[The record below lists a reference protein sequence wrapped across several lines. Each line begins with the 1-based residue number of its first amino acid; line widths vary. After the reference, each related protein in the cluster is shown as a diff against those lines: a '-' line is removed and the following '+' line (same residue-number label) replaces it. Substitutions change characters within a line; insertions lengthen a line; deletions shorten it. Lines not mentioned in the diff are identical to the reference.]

1 MSFKKRLSKLK
12 FAKKTTKTSKTT
24 EKNEKKVRKFKI
36 VKKPTSM
43 TKRIYL
49 IFSIIVVL
57 FSIIIL
63 RLAQMQILNKSF
75 YDEKLNSSTT
85 YTVTTSNPRGEIYD
99 AAGNLLVSNT
109 VKQVVAFTRSNTITA
124 EEMKELAAKLS
135 TLVTLTET
143 DVTTRQKKDYY
154 LADSD
159 TYAAVVKSLPDDE
172 KYDSYGNNLTESE
185 IYANAI
191 NAVTDDE
198 INYSEDEL
206 KLVYIFSQMNAAST
220 FSTVNLTTG
229 DLTEEQIAYITANQS
244 KLSGI
249 SIATDWDRET
259 PTSSLAS
266 IIGTVSSKDSGLP
279 AEEAD
284 DYLAKGYSLNDR
296 VGTSYLEKEYE
307 EYLQG
312 THTVREITTDKNGNV
327 VSDEVTSEGKAGQNL
342 KLTVNSDFQAGVESI
357 LNQYYSADIADGYAT
372 YSEGAYAVAL
382 NPQTGAILAM
392 AGLSHE
398 TGSST
403 TTLDALGTIND
414 IFVPGSVVKAATL
427 TAGWESGAIS
437 GNQVIADQ
445 FINIA
450 GSSAITS
457 WFTGSGSTNITAV
470 QALEYSSNTYMVQ
483 VALKMMGQEY
493 YSGMSLATT
502 GMKEAME
509 ELRAAYAEYGMGTS
523 TGIDLPENT
532 TGYISDDYS
541 AGNVLTEAFGQYDSY
556 TPMQLAQ
563 YAATVANGGKRIAPH
578 LVDSIYDNDG
588 TDGIGTLAKTI
599 ETNVLN
605 EINISDDDMDLLQ
618 QGFYQVVN
626 SSSGYATGTY
636 MKSSTVTIAGK
647 TGTAETYA
655 VDANGN
661 AVTTVNLSVL
671 AYDYSTSDD
680 SNIAVA
686 VIIPHLTSSDN
697 HTNQYIARDI
707 INLYMSTYV
716 NQ

>member
-12 FAKKTTKTSKTT
+12 FAKKTT
-24 EKNEKKVRKFKI
+24 EKKVRKFKI
-36 VKKPTSM
+36 DKKPTSM

-49 IFSIIVVL
+49 IFSVIVVL

-63 RLAQMQILNKSF
+63 RLAQMQILNRSF

-135 TLVTLTET
+135 TLVTFTET
-143 DVTTRQKKDYY
+143 NVTTRQKKDYY

-266 IIGTVSSKDSGLP
+266 IIGTVSSKHSGLP

-427 TAGWESGAIS
+427 TAGWESDAIS

-445 FINIA
+445 SINIA

-588 TDGIGTLAKTI
+588 TAGIGTLGKTI

-605 EINISDDDMDLLQ
+605 QINISDDDMDLLQ

-626 SSSGYATGTY
+626 SSSAYATGTY

-680 SNIAVA
+680 SHIAVA

>member
-12 FAKKTTKTSKTT
+12 FAKKTT
-24 EKNEKKVRKFKI
+24 EKKVRKFKI
-36 VKKPTSM
+36 DKKPTSM

-49 IFSIIVVL
+49 IFSVIVVL

-135 TLVTLTET
+135 TLVTFTET
-143 DVTTRQKKDYY
+143 NVTTRQKKDYY

-266 IIGTVSSKDSGLP
+266 IIGTVSSKHSGLP

-312 THTVREITTDKNGNV
+312 THTVRDITTDKNGNV

-403 TTLDALGTIND
+403 TTLDALGTINN

-427 TAGWESGAIS
+427 TAGWESDAIS

-445 FINIA
+445 SINIA

-588 TDGIGTLAKTI
+588 TDGIGTLGKTI

-605 EINISDDDMDLLQ
+605 QINISDDDMDLLQ

-626 SSSGYATGTY
+626 SSSAYATGTY

-680 SNIAVA
+680 SHIAVA
-686 VIIPHLTSSDN
+686 VIVPHLTSSDN

>member
-1 MSFKKRLSKLK
+1 
-12 FAKKTTKTSKTT
+12 
-24 EKNEKKVRKFKI
+24 
-36 VKKPTSM
+36 
-43 TKRIYL
+43 
-49 IFSIIVVL
+49 
-57 FSIIIL
+57 
-63 RLAQMQILNKSF
+63 MQILNKSF

-135 TLVTLTET
+135 TLVTFTET
-143 DVTTRQKKDYY
+143 NVTTRQKKDYY

-266 IIGTVSSKDSGLP
+266 IIGTVSSKHSGLP

-427 TAGWESGAIS
+427 TAGWESDAIS

-445 FINIA
+445 SINIA

-588 TDGIGTLAKTI
+588 TAGIGTLGKTI

-605 EINISDDDMDLLQ
+605 QINISDDDMDLLQ

-626 SSSGYATGTY
+626 SSSAYATGTY

-680 SNIAVA
+680 SHIAVA

>member
-12 FAKKTTKTSKTT
+12 FAKKTT
-24 EKNEKKVRKFKI
+24 EKKVRKFKI
-36 VKKPTSM
+36 DKKPTSM

-49 IFSIIVVL
+49 IFSVIVVL

-135 TLVTLTET
+135 TLVTFTET
-143 DVTTRQKKDYY
+143 NVTTRQKKDYY

-266 IIGTVSSKDSGLP
+266 IIGTVSSKHSGLP

-427 TAGWESGAIS
+427 TAGWESDAIS

-445 FINIA
+445 SINIA

-556 TPMQLAQ
+556 TSMQLAQ

-588 TDGIGTLAKTI
+588 TDGIGTLGKTI

-605 EINISDDDMDLLQ
+605 QINISDDDMDLLQ

-626 SSSGYATGTY
+626 SSSAYATGTY

-680 SNIAVA
+680 SHIAVA
-686 VIIPHLTSSDN
+686 VIVPHLTSSDN

>member
-12 FAKKTTKTSKTT
+12 FAKKTT
-24 EKNEKKVRKFKI
+24 EKKVRKFKI
-36 VKKPTSM
+36 DKKPTSM

-49 IFSIIVVL
+49 IFSVIVVL

-135 TLVTLTET
+135 TLVTFTET
-143 DVTTRQKKDYY
+143 NVTTRQKKDYY

-266 IIGTVSSKDSGLP
+266 IIGTVSSKHSGLP

-392 AGLSHE
+392 ASLSHE

-427 TAGWESGAIS
+427 TAGWESDVIS

-445 FINIA
+445 SINIA

-588 TDGIGTLAKTI
+588 TDGIGTLGKTI

-605 EINISDDDMDLLQ
+605 QINISDDDMDLLQ

-626 SSSGYATGTY
+626 SSSAYATGTY

-680 SNIAVA
+680 SHIAVA
-686 VIIPHLTSSDN
+686 VIVPHLTSSDN

>member
-12 FAKKTTKTSKTT
+12 FAKKTT
-24 EKNEKKVRKFKI
+24 EKKVRKFKI
-36 VKKPTSM
+36 DKKPTSM

-49 IFSIIVVL
+49 IFSVIVVL

-109 VKQVVAFTRSNTITA
+109 VKQVVAFTCSNTITA

-135 TLVTLTET
+135 TLVTFTET
-143 DVTTRQKKDYY
+143 NVTTRQKKDYY

-206 KLVYIFSQMNAAST
+206 KLVYIFSQMNATST

-266 IIGTVSSKDSGLP
+266 IIGTVSSKHSGLP

-403 TTLDALGTIND
+403 TTLDVLGTIND

-427 TAGWESGAIS
+427 TAGWESDAIS

-445 FINIA
+445 SINIA

-588 TDGIGTLAKTI
+588 TDGIGTLGKTI

-605 EINISDDDMDLLQ
+605 QINISDDDMDLLQ

-626 SSSGYATGTY
+626 SSSAYATGTY

-680 SNIAVA
+680 SHIAVA
-686 VIIPHLTSSDN
+686 VIVPHLTSSDN

>member
-12 FAKKTTKTSKTT
+12 FAKKTT
-24 EKNEKKVRKFKI
+24 EKKVRKFKI
-36 VKKPTSM
+36 DKKPTSM

-49 IFSIIVVL
+49 IFSVIVVL

-135 TLVTLTET
+135 TLVTFTET
-143 DVTTRQKKDYY
+143 NVTTRQKKDYY

-159 TYAAVVKSLPDDE
+159 TYAAVVKSLPDE

-266 IIGTVSSKDSGLP
+266 IIGTVSSKHSGLP

-427 TAGWESGAIS
+427 TAGWESDVIS

-445 FINIA
+445 SINIA

-588 TDGIGTLAKTI
+588 TDGIGTLGKTI

-605 EINISDDDMDLLQ
+605 QINISDDDMDLLQ

-626 SSSGYATGTY
+626 SSSAYATGTY

-680 SNIAVA
+680 SHIAVA
-686 VIIPHLTSSDN
+686 VIVPHLTSSDN

>member
-1 MSFKKRLSKLK
+1 MSVKKRLSKIK
-12 FAKKTTKTSKTT
+12 IAKKTTS
-24 EKNEKKVRKFKI
+24 I
-36 VKKPTSM
+36 

-49 IFSIIVVL
+49 IFAVIVVL

-75 YDEKLNSSTT
+75 YDDKLNSSTT
-85 YTVTTSNPRGEIYD
+85 YKVTSSSPRGQIFD
-99 AAGNLLVSNT
+99 AAGNLLVSNN

-124 EEMKELAAKLS
+124 EEMKNLAKTLS
-135 TLVTLTET
+135 TLVDFTET
-143 DVTTRQKKDYY
+143 NVTTRQKKDYY

-159 TYAAVVKSLPDDE
+159 TYAKVVKSLPNNQ
-172 KYDSYGNNLTESE
+172 KYDNYGNNLTESKV
-185 IYANAI
+185 YANAVK
-191 NAVTDDE
+191 AVTDDE

-229 DLTEEQIAYITANQS
+229 DLTDDQIAYITANRS

-249 SIATDWDRET
+249 SIATDWDRQ
-259 PTSSLAS
+259 TSTGSLS
-266 IIGTVSSKDSGLP
+266 TLIGTVSSKQSGLP
-279 AEEAD
+279 AEEAEE
-284 DYLAKGYSLNDR
+284 YLAKGYSMNDR
-296 VGTSYLEKEYE
+296 VGTSYLEKAYE
-307 EYLQG
+307 DDLQG

-327 VSDEVTSEGKAGQNL
+327 VSDDVIREGKSGKNL
-342 KLTVNSDFQAGVESI
+342 KLTVNSDFQLGVENI
-357 LNQYYSADIADGYAT
+357 LNQYYGASIAAGFAT

-382 NPQTGAILAM
+382 NPKTGAILAM

-414 IFVPGSVVKAATL
+414 LFVPGSVVKAATISS
-427 TAGWESGAIS
+427 GWENNAIS

-445 FINIA
+445 SINLA
-450 GSSAITS
+450 GSPAIKS
-457 WFTGSGSTNITAV
+457 WFTGSGATNITAV

-493 YSGMSLATT
+493 YSGMALATT
-502 GMKEAME
+502 GTKKAME
-509 ELRAAYAEYGMGTS
+509 ELRATYAEYGLGTS
-523 TGIDLPENT
+523 TGMDLPETT
-532 TGYISDDYS
+532 TGYLSEDYS
-541 AGNVLTEAFGQYDSY
+541 PFNVLTEAFGQYDSY

-563 YAATVANGGKRIAPH
+563 YAATVANGGNRVAPH
-578 LVDSIYDNDG
+578 IVDSIYDNDG
-588 TDGIGTLAKTI
+588 TTGLGTLSKTI

-605 EINISDDDMDLLQ
+605 KVNISSSDMALLQ

-626 SSSGYATGTY
+626 STSGYATGTH
-636 MKSSTVTIAGK
+636 MRGNVTIAGK

-655 VDANGN
+655 IDANGN

-671 AYDYSTSDD
+671 AYDYSKNDD
-680 SNIAVA
+680 SKIAVA
-686 VIIPHLTSSDN
+686 VIIPHLTSDDN
-697 HTNQYIARDI
+697 HPNQLIARDI
-707 INLYMSTYV
+707 INLYMSTYA
-716 NQ
+716 NK

>member
-12 FAKKTTKTSKTT
+12 FAKKTT
-24 EKNEKKVRKFKI
+24 EKKVRKFKI
-36 VKKPTSM
+36 DKKPTSM

-49 IFSIIVVL
+49 IFSVIVVL

-135 TLVTLTET
+135 TLVTFTET
-143 DVTTRQKKDYY
+143 NVTTRQKKDYY

-191 NAVTDDE
+191 NTVTDDE

-266 IIGTVSSKDSGLP
+266 IIGTVSSKHSGLP

-427 TAGWESGAIS
+427 TAGWESDAIS

-445 FINIA
+445 SINIA

-588 TDGIGTLAKTI
+588 TDGIGTLGKTI

-605 EINISDDDMDLLQ
+605 QINISDDDMDLLQ

-626 SSSGYATGTY
+626 SSSAYATGTY

-680 SNIAVA
+680 SHIAVA
-686 VIIPHLTSSDN
+686 VIVPHLTSSDN

>member
-12 FAKKTTKTSKTT
+12 FAKKTT
-24 EKNEKKVRKFKI
+24 EKKVRKFKI
-36 VKKPTSM
+36 DKKPTSM

-49 IFSIIVVL
+49 IFSVIVVL

-135 TLVTLTET
+135 TLVTFTET
-143 DVTTRQKKDYY
+143 NVTTRQKKDYY

-229 DLTEEQIAYITANQS
+229 DLTEEQIANITANQS

-266 IIGTVSSKDSGLP
+266 IIGTVSSKHSGLP

-427 TAGWESGAIS
+427 TAGWESDAIS

-445 FINIA
+445 SINIA

-588 TDGIGTLAKTI
+588 TDGIGTLGKTI

-605 EINISDDDMDLLQ
+605 QINISDDDMDLLQ

-626 SSSGYATGTY
+626 SSSAYATGTY

-680 SNIAVA
+680 SHIAVA
-686 VIIPHLTSSDN
+686 VIVPHLTSSDN

>member
-12 FAKKTTKTSKTT
+12 FAKKTT
-24 EKNEKKVRKFKI
+24 EKKVRKFKI
-36 VKKPTSM
+36 DKKPTSM

-49 IFSIIVVL
+49 IFSVIVVL

-135 TLVTLTET
+135 TLVTFTET
-143 DVTTRQKKDYY
+143 NVTTRQKKDYY

-266 IIGTVSSKDSGLP
+266 IIGTVSSKHSGLP

-414 IFVPGSVVKAATL
+414 ISVPGSVVKAATL
-427 TAGWESGAIS
+427 TAGWESDAIS

-445 FINIA
+445 SINIA

-588 TDGIGTLAKTI
+588 TDGIGTLGKTI

-605 EINISDDDMDLLQ
+605 QINISDDDMDLLQ

-626 SSSGYATGTY
+626 SSSAYATGTY

-680 SNIAVA
+680 SHIAVA
-686 VIIPHLTSSDN
+686 VIVPHLTSSDN

>member
-12 FAKKTTKTSKTT
+12 FAKKTT
-24 EKNEKKVRKFKI
+24 EKKVRKFKI
-36 VKKPTSM
+36 DKKPTSM

-49 IFSIIVVL
+49 IFSVIVVL

-135 TLVTLTET
+135 TLVTFTET
-143 DVTTRQKKDYY
+143 NVTTRQKKDYY

-266 IIGTVSSKDSGLP
+266 IIGTVSSKHSGLP

-427 TAGWESGAIS
+427 TAGWESDAIS

-445 FINIA
+445 SINIA

-588 TDGIGTLAKTI
+588 TAGIGTLGKTI

-605 EINISDDDMDLLQ
+605 QINISDDDMDLLQ

-626 SSSGYATGTY
+626 SSSAYATGTY

-671 AYDYSTSDD
+671 AYDYSTSAD
-680 SNIAVA
+680 SHIAVA

>member
-12 FAKKTTKTSKTT
+12 FAKKTT
-24 EKNEKKVRKFKI
+24 EKKVRKFKI
-36 VKKPTSM
+36 DKKPTSM

-49 IFSIIVVL
+49 IFSVIVVL

-135 TLVTLTET
+135 TLVTFTET
-143 DVTTRQKKDYY
+143 NVTTRQKKDYY

-266 IIGTVSSKDSGLP
+266 IIGTVSSKHSGLP

-342 KLTVNSDFQAGVESI
+342 KLTVNSDFQASVESI

-427 TAGWESGAIS
+427 TAGWESDVIS

-445 FINIA
+445 SINIA

-588 TDGIGTLAKTI
+588 TDGIGTLGKTI

-605 EINISDDDMDLLQ
+605 QINISDDDMDLLQ

-626 SSSGYATGTY
+626 SSSAYATGTY

-680 SNIAVA
+680 SHIAVA
-686 VIIPHLTSSDN
+686 VIVPHLTSSDN

>member
-12 FAKKTTKTSKTT
+12 FAKKTT
-24 EKNEKKVRKFKI
+24 EKKVRKFKI
-36 VKKPTSM
+36 DKKPTSM

-49 IFSIIVVL
+49 IFSVIVVL

-135 TLVTLTET
+135 TLVTFTET
-143 DVTTRQKKDYY
+143 NVTTRQKKDYY

-266 IIGTVSSKDSGLP
+266 IIGTVSSKHSGLP

-312 THTVREITTDKNGNV
+312 THIVREITTDKNGNV

-427 TAGWESGAIS
+427 TAGWESDAIS

-445 FINIA
+445 SINIA

-588 TDGIGTLAKTI
+588 TAGIGTLGKTI

-605 EINISDDDMDLLQ
+605 QINISDDDMDLLQ

-626 SSSGYATGTY
+626 SSSAYATGTY

-680 SNIAVA
+680 SHIAVA

>member
-12 FAKKTTKTSKTT
+12 FAKKTT
-24 EKNEKKVRKFKI
+24 EKKVRKFKI
-36 VKKPTSM
+36 DKKPTSM

-49 IFSIIVVL
+49 IFSVIVVL

-135 TLVTLTET
+135 TLVTFTET
-143 DVTTRQKKDYY
+143 NVTTRQKKDYY

-266 IIGTVSSKDSGLP
+266 IIGTVSSKHSGLP

-427 TAGWESGAIS
+427 TAGWESDAIS

-445 FINIA
+445 SINIA

-588 TDGIGTLAKTI
+588 TDGIGTLGKTI

-605 EINISDDDMDLLQ
+605 QINISDDDMDLLQ

-626 SSSGYATGTY
+626 SSSAYATGTY

-680 SNIAVA
+680 SHIAVA
-686 VIIPHLTSSDN
+686 VIVPHLTSSDN